1 MPQDTTVFGPCAAM
15 IHWMLELSSSWSG
28 EKPTDADAFSG
39 TWQWTTSLLY
49 KKVIHAFYT
58 SRAGIRQLTEG
69 FPILS
74 YVPLWN
80 KRMKSPTGNKQ
91 AICPGWPGLMIL
103 GWVFGGSDQYQV
115 GHTTNPTLV
124 VNDILYI
131 YCHHKPT
138 VQPLTRN
145 VKCTPLLSHPI
156 LLLGSQIFEE
166 TKLSSNHSHIR
177 IHPILYPHHPH
188 VITIFS
194 GFPGMAYGS
203 VLAVAP
209 SVFRP
214 RAVHNTPQARWKWP
228 GAKLEPEIHGSCWDA
243 APGIIWDHFPTGGVE
258 YCWK

>member
-124 VNDILYI
+124 VNDIVYI
-131 YCHHKPT
+131 YIVIISQQCNLSLETWNVPLSCPIPFYCLVRKSSKKQNWARIIPT
-138 VQPLTRN
+138 SGSTQFFILT
-145 VKCTPLLSHPI
+145 I
-156 LLLGSQIFEE
+156 
-166 TKLSSNHSHIR
+166 
-177 IHPILYPHHPH
+177 
-188 VITIFS
+188 
-194 GFPGMAYGS
+194 
-203 VLAVAP
+203 
-209 SVFRP
+209 
-214 RAVHNTPQARWKWP
+214 
-228 GAKLEPEIHGSCWDA
+228 
-243 APGIIWDHFPTGGVE
+243 PTS
-258 YCWK
+258 

>member
-1 MPQDTTVFGPCAAM
+1 MARTNDP
-15 IHWMLELSSSWSG
+15 WLSIWG
-28 EKPTDADAFSG
+28 VWP
-39 TWQWTTSLLY
+39 
-49 KKVIHAFYT
+49 IP
-58 SRAGIRQLTEG
+58 SR
-69 FPILS
+69 PHH
-74 YVPLWN
+74 
-80 KRMKSPTGNKQ
+80 KSNTCCEWYC
-91 AICPGWPGLMIL
+91 I
-103 GWVFGGSDQYQV
+103 
-115 GHTTNPTLV
+115 
-124 VNDILYI
+124 YI

-188 VITIFS
+188 VITIFY

-258 YCWK
+258 YLLKIGWMGFRSYYIPISCHCHKETTSD